1 MNGERMANVL
11 QVALA
16 SYDRKEL
23 RVQQQYLEEQDAALE
38 CTCFRSGAALLR
50 ELRQTAKYDVVVL
63 CSELEDMSGMEFVLR
78 LRQLDHKPLLLLFDE
93 GRRRSSTAFYPVGSG
108 EDFCCVER
116 TELKKL
122 LQELYRLPGQHGRQ
136 VRQQCEQLYSQ
147 WEVPMPDINCSYLT
161 SAVCTVYGNS
171 QKMAI
176 RKEVL
181 QAVGEQY
188 EVSVSAVDSGIRR
201 LVDQLEARP
210 TAAWERFKKESGFVS
225 EKPTTGKLIYAIKNH
240 LMQQTPKE

>member
-1 MNGERMANVL
+1 MDSERMAGVL

-38 CTCFRSGAALLR
+38 CTCFRSGAKLLR
-50 ELRQTAKYDVVVL
+50 ELRQAEKYDVVVL

-93 GRRRSSTAFYPVGSG
+93 GRRRNGTAFYPVGS

-122 LQELYRLPGQHGRQ
+122 LQELYRMPGQHGRQ

-147 WEVPMPDINCSYLT
+147 WEVQLPDINCSYLT
-161 SAVCTVYGNS
+161 SAVCTVYGTS

-188 EVSVSAVDSGIRR
+188 GISVSAVDSGIRR

-210 TAAWERFKKESGFVS
+210 APAWNRFKQESGFAS

-240 LMQQTPKE
+240 LLQQVPKE